1 MFPGIFGARR
11 RSVVALLCFC
21 LTFAARA
28 STNHHVILITLD
40 GLAAY
45 YLTDAKAP
53 IPTLRKLAAEGAVA
67 EGMRVSNPA
76 ITWPNHTTLVTGVQ
90 PAKHSVLF
98 NGVLIRPG
106 TGQAVRVEP
115 ASVMTALVAVPT
127 LFDELHRA
135 GYRTAGINWPCTR
148 GAVTLDDNFPDVPD
162 QISHTTPRLRQE
174 LIEARILESTN
185 DSSFRGQSA
194 PVKDQIWTAA
204 ATHALRKRRPHFM
217 AFHLLITDSTQHK
230 YGPNSPAAYTAIA
243 LADAHVA
250 EVLRALD
257 ATGLREQTTLIVT
270 ADHGFETALKIVNPN
285 VAFRKAGLLTA
296 TTSAVPGIVAARA
309 QIVSEGGIAMVY
321 FTDPATIESDRSKV
335 IELMRAQ
342 EGVAE
347 ILSPGQFAA
356 LGLPDPAKNRQ
367 MSDLILV
374 ASEGYAFNNEANGD
388 EVVTEVT
395 LAAGNQG
402 HHGYLSRLPKMNAS
416 FIALGRGIKP
426 RAKLGLIENI
436 DVAPT
441 IAALLGQK
449 LSGADGK
456 VLSLMLADDALR

>member
-1 MFPGIFGARR
+1 MFPGIFGAQP
-11 RSVVALLCFC
+11 SLVVALLWFF

-28 STNHHVILITLD
+28 STNHHVILITID

-45 YLTDAKAP
+45 YLADAKAP
-53 IPTLRKLAAEGAVA
+53 IPTLRKLAAEGAMA
-67 EGMRVSNPA
+67 DGMRVSNPA
-76 ITWPNHTTLVTGVQ
+76 ITWPNHTTLVAGVP

-98 NGVLIRPG
+98 NGVLTRPG
-106 TGQAVRVEP
+106 AGKPVRVEP
-115 ASVMTALVAVPT
+115 ASTMATLVAVPT

-148 GAVTLDDNFPDVPD
+148 GATTLDDNFPDVPD
-162 QISHTTPRLRQE
+162 QITHTTPRLREE
-174 LIEARILESTN
+174 LIAARILEGTN
-185 DSSFRGQSA
+185 DASFRGQSGPA
-194 PVKDQIWTAA
+194 KDQIWTAA
-204 ATHALRKRRPHFM
+204 AVHVLGKRRPHFM

-230 YGPNSPAAYTAIA
+230 YGPQSPAAYTAIA
-243 LADAHVA
+243 LADAQVA
-250 EVLRALD
+250 EVLRTLD
-257 ATGLREQTTLIVT
+257 ATGLREQTTLIIT

-309 QIVSEGGIAMVY
+309 QIISEGGIAMVY
-321 FTDPATIESDRSKV
+321 FTDPATLESDRSKV

-347 ILSPGQFAA
+347 ILPQEQFAA

-402 HHGYLSRLPKMNAS
+402 HHGFLSRLPKMNAA
-416 FIALGRGIKP
+416 FIAWGRGI
-426 RAKLGLIENI
+426 RSGARLGVIENI

-449 LSGADGK
+449 LSGADGR
-456 VLSLMLADDALR
+456 VLSQMLAEDALR

>member
-1 MFPGIFGARR
+1 MFPGIFGAQP
-11 RSVVALLCFC
+11 SLVVALLWFF

-28 STNHHVILITLD
+28 STNHHVILITID

-53 IPTLRKLAAEGAVA
+53 IPTLHKLAAEGAVA
-67 EGMRVSNPA
+67 EGMQVSNPA
-76 ITWPNHTTLVTGVQ
+76 ITWPNHTTLVTGVR

-98 NGVLIRPG
+98 NGVLTRPG
-106 TGQAVRVEP
+106 AGKAVRVEP
-115 ASVMTALVAVPT
+115 ASTMSALVGVFT

-148 GAVTLDDNFPDVPD
+148 GATTLDDNFPDVPD
-162 QISHTTPRLRQE
+162 QITHTTPRLREE
-174 LIEARILESTN
+174 LIAARILEGTN
-185 DSSFRGQSA
+185 DASFRGQSGPA
-194 PVKDQIWTAA
+194 KDQTWTAA
-204 ATHALRKRRPHFM
+204 AVHVLGKRRPHFM

-230 YGPNSPAAYTAIA
+230 YGPQSPAAYTAIA
-243 LADAHVA
+243 LADAQVA
-250 EVLRALD
+250 EVLRTLD
-257 ATGLREQTTLIVT
+257 ATGLREQTTLIIT

-309 QIVSEGGIAMVY
+309 QIISEGGIAMVY
-321 FTDPATIESDRSKV
+321 FTDPATLESDRSKV

-347 ILSPGQFAA
+347 ILPQEQFAA

-402 HHGYLSRLPKMNAS
+402 HHGFLSRLPKMNAA
-416 FIALGRGIKP
+416 FIAWGRGI
-426 RAKLGLIENI
+426 RSGARLGVIENI

-449 LSGADGK
+449 LSGADGR
-456 VLSLMLADDALR
+456 VLSQMLTDDALR